1 MPFFQPQASFPLDF
15 ASSFSVMTHNSPE
28 MFQVKHNM
36 LWTKKLIK
44 SDNVKVYSKFA
55 SLFSVMKDNSSV
67 LFQFKPYIFQTKR
80 SHGCQIFKLLS
91 KWVRIHQIPHVIF
104 ETTSQLSF
112 RICATFQCH
121 KRHVLSA
128 FSAETLYG
136 LDKRRPSIYTI
147 SDF

>member
-1 MPFFQPQASFPLDF
+1 MPFFQPQASFPLNF
-15 ASSFSVMTHNSPE
+15 ASSFSVMTNNSPE

-36 LWTKKLIK
+36 LLTKKLIK
-44 SDNVKVYSKFA
+44 NDKVRVYSKFA
-55 SLFSVMKDNSSV
+55 SLFSVMKDNSSL
-67 LFQFKPYIFQTKR
+67 LFQFKSYVLQTKR

-91 KWVRIHQIPHVIF
+91 EWVRIHQIPCVIF

-112 RICATFQCH
+112 RIRANFQCH
-121 KRHVLSA
+121 ERHVLRA

-136 LDKRRPSIYTI
+136 FDKRRPSIYAI